1 MKEIKS
7 LDEIKLL
14 VDTFYSSIQKNELLG
29 PIFESR
35 IGDNWPTHLGKMY
48 RFWQSILLHENTYSG
63 NPFAPHASMPIDEK
77 HFKEW
82 FQLFEDTVNS
92 LFGGEVAQEV
102 ILPAKTMVH
111 IFQTKK
117 AYLDKLES

>member
-1 MKEIKS
+1 MKEIHS
-7 LDEIKLL
+7 LVEVKLL
-14 VDTFYSSIQKNELLG
+14 VDTFYSNVRKNELLG

-35 IGDNWPTHLGKMY
+35 IGIEWPTHLEKMY

-82 FQLFEDTVNS
+82 FQIFEDTVNS
-92 LFGGEVAQEV
+92 LFEGDVAHEA
-102 ILPAKTMVH
+102 ILRAKTMAH

>member
-7 LDEIKLL
+7 LEDIKIL
-14 VDTFYSSIQKNELLG
+14 VDTFYSNVRENELLG
-29 PIFESR
+29 PIFNER
-35 IGDNWPTHLGKMY
+35 IGNNWPTHLEKMY
-48 RFWQSILLHENTYSG
+48 KFWQTILLHENTYSG

-77 HFKEW
+77 HFQQW
-82 FQLFEDTVNS
+82 FQLFEKTVNS
-92 LFGGEVAQEV
+92 LFEGELAQEA
-102 ILPAKTMVH
+102 IHRAKTMVH